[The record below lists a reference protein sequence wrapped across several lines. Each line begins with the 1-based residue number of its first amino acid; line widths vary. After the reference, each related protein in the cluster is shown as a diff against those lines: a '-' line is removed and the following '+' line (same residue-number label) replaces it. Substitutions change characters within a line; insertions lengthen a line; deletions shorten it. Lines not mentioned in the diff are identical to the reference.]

1 MSEVDSGNESF
12 GDNDFE
18 AEHLR
23 PVDVNASKQEVNVG
37 SRLSSI
43 VNSRSVASSP
53 KIATSAKRTANYN
66 PRSPL
71 SDEDAKRATIDLA
84 MRLMQDFRK
93 DQPDLPANPKHC
105 FANNNMYSRG
115 ITYALFEAI
124 PPKYHPLLDF
134 SEYTHLAKDV
144 DPKLLGIA
152 AADRSADKVLLGLLR
167 FPGDTTSKIFAP
179 ILFLKG
185 QKKMEYIF
193 TSNIVLDIHRVLIH
207 GPSSLA
213 EGSKPDPKAAGT
225 KYGLVEATDHSIA
238 LAGLL
243 ARFLVSADKIF
254 APMGAI
260 TKINWES
267 DYRTYRKLLAS
278 NPGTPFVKYIF
289 KTINKYAFAGVAK
302 TLNTEEEVHDA
313 DAEDEIAAAMN
324 RLAFGDFDDD
334 DTQSNGPTDA
344 DFNENGNPTTP
355 VDHPIPSLSNPVAGS
370 SRQVHFTE
378 GPPDI
383 RHFSAREE
391 ETEVSEVEPE
401 APRRSCR
408 AAGSG
413 EKGKGKAKANT

>member
-12 GDNDFE
+12 GDDDFE

-23 PVDVNASKQEVNVG
+23 PVDVNASKQEVIDQALEYCQLALGRVLAENRNLRQKNSELQSTVTSKRRRREKGDNRLGYEAHVG
-37 SRLSSI
+37 SWARRFFLTKEI
-43 VNSRSVASSP
+43 WV
-53 KIATSAKRTANYN
+53 RT
-66 PRSPL
+66 
-71 SDEDAKRATIDLA
+71 E
-84 MRLMQDFRK
+84 DFRK
-93 DQPDLPANPKHC
+93 DQPDLPANPEHR

-124 PPKYHPLLDF
+124 PPKYHLLLDF
-134 SEYTHLAKDV
+134 SEYTHLAKDFVTELGDQRSSSINKLRGAIAPILTSDGHRV

-167 FPGDTTSKIFAP
+167 FPGDTTSKVFAP
-179 ILFLKG
+179 ILFPKG
-185 QKKMEYIF
+185 QKRMEYIF

-243 ARFLVSADKIF
+243 ARFLVSTDKIF

-260 TKINWES
+260 TKINWEA

-289 KTINKYAFAGVAK
+289 KTINKHAFAGMAK
-302 TLNTEEEVHDA
+302 TPNTDEEVCDA

-344 DFNENGNPTTP
+344 DFNENGNPTTS
-355 VDHPIPSLSNPVAGS
+355 VDHPIPSLSTPVAGS
-370 SRQVHFTE
+370 TLYRQ
-378 GPPDI
+378 
-383 RHFSAREE
+383 
-391 ETEVSEVEPE
+391 
-401 APRRSCR
+401 
-408 AAGSG
+408 
-413 EKGKGKAKANT
+413 K